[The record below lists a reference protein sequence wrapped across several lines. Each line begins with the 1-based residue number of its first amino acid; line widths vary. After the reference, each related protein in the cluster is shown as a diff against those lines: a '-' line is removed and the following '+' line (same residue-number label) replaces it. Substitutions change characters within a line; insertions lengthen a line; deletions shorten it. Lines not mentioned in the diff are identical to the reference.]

1 MKESICDKRDTTV
14 ISVDDIQTIL
24 NDYRIGKKPL
34 AKLLGWGETTIIR
47 YIEGDVPT
55 NEYSDK
61 LKAILNN
68 PAYYYEI
75 LVANKDN
82 LTGVAYKKSKK
93 AVLDKLMGDKIN
105 VVAQYIVNISNGDIS
120 ATSLQTLLYY
130 VQAFSLA
137 IYDKEMFE
145 DDYVVSIYNI
155 PFVQLHEKLSG
166 RSLSVL
172 EMNEDLLTATEQELI
187 KYVYDSF
194 SWYGCK
200 AFKSMTSYERTLLKI
215 SRDKDNNRIISK
227 ETLRTYF
234 KEIMKQ
240 YNIVRAE
247 DIYRYPDSRIVDIRN
262 LA

>member
-1 MKESICDKRDTTV
+1 MKESNIDKREATV

-68 PAYYYEI
+68 PAYYYDI
-75 LVANKDN
+75 LLANKEN
-82 LTGVAYKKSKK
+82 LTGVAFKKSKK

-105 VVAQYIVNISNGDIS
+105 IVAQYIVNIANGDIS
-120 ATSLQTLLYY
+120 TLNLQTLLYY

-137 IYDKEMFE
+137 LYDKEMFE

-155 PFVQLHEKLSG
+155 PYIKLHEKLNG
-166 RSLSVL
+166 RTLNVL
-172 EMNEDLLTATEQELI
+172 EMKDDLLTSTEQELI
-187 KYVYDSF
+187 RYIYDSF

-200 AFKSMTSYERTLLKI
+200 AFKSMTSYEKTLLKI
-215 SRDKDNNRIISK
+215 SRDKENNRIISK
-227 ETLRTYF
+227 DTIRTYF

-240 YNIVRAE
+240 YNIVRVE
-247 DIYRYPDSRIVDIRN
+247 DIYKYPDSRIVDIRN

>member
-1 MKESICDKRDTTV
+1 MKESNIDKREATV

-68 PAYYYEI
+68 PAYYYDI
-75 LVANKDN
+75 LLANKEN
-82 LTGVAYKKSKK
+82 LTGVAFKKSKK

-105 VVAQYIVNISNGDIS
+105 IVAQYIVNIANGDIS
-120 ATSLQTLLYY
+120 TLNLQTLLYY

-155 PFVQLHEKLSG
+155 PYIKLHEKLNG
-166 RSLSVL
+166 RTLNVL
-172 EMNEDLLTATEQELI
+172 EMKDDLLTSTEQELI
-187 KYVYDSF
+187 RYIYDSF

-200 AFKSMTSYERTLLKI
+200 AFKSMTSYEKTLLKI
-215 SRDKDNNRIISK
+215 SRDKENNRIISK
-227 ETLRTYF
+227 DTIRTYF

-240 YNIVRAE
+240 YNIVRVE
-247 DIYRYPDSRIVDIRN
+247 DIYKYPDSRIVDIRN